1 VFDMPRPNHLAP
13 AAIAIP
19 LIAALAGGA
28 GCGGGDPPGPS
39 GDVVELPGAD
49 FYPEGVAIAGD
60 GSTYV
65 ASILTGAIVEI
76 ERGEATATAFVAAG
90 AIAASSVGL
99 LASDTDDLLWL
110 CVGTYGTTALPSI
123 AAIDRDTGAERV
135 RHHFPPQTDGSTTG
149 LCNEL
154 AEDDAGN
161 LYVTDSFGARI
172 LRVAAADRRTPDR
185 LAVWAAGAALAPA
198 PMGFGANGIA
208 FDRAGGAILAVNTS
222 TGALIR
228 VAINPDGSAG
238 APAPV
243 ALPRPLVGPDGLRV
257 VEPGVAVVVEQ
268 YAGALT
274 RIDLDAAP
282 IALTTLRD
290 GLRDPTSLDVAGDTA
305 WVSEGQL
312 SHIFDMTAPELPF
325 TVVRVAVE

>member
-1 VFDMPRPNHLAP
+1 MPRPNPFAP

-19 LIAALAGGA
+19 LVAALAGGA
-28 GCGGGDPPGPS
+28 CGDHPPGPA
-39 GDVVELPGAD
+39 GDRVELPGPD

-65 ASILTGAIVEI
+65 ASILTGAIVHVP
-76 ERGEATATAFVAAG
+76 RGETVPAPLVAAG

-99 LASDTDDLLWL
+99 HASDRDDLLWL
-110 CVGTYGTTALPSI
+110 CVGTYGTDALPSI
-123 AAIDRDTGAERV
+123 AAIDRDTGAEVV
-135 RHHFPPQTDGSTTG
+135 RHHFPPQTDGSTAG

-172 LRVAAADRRTPDR
+172 LRLAAADRRTPDR
-185 LAVWAAGAALAPA
+185 LAVWAAGPELAPA

-208 FDRAGGAILAVNTS
+208 YDAGAGAVLTVNTS

-228 VAINPDGSAG
+228 IPVNADGTAG
-238 APAPV
+238 ALAAV

-257 VEPGVAVVVEQ
+257 VAPGTAVVVEQ

-274 RIDLDAAP
+274 RIDLDP
-282 IALTTLRD
+282 QPVALATLRE
-290 GLRDPTSLDVAGDTA
+290 GLRGPTSLDVAGGAA

-312 SHIFDMTAPELPF
+312 SHLFDMTAPELPF
-325 TVVRVAVE
+325 TIVRVPLE